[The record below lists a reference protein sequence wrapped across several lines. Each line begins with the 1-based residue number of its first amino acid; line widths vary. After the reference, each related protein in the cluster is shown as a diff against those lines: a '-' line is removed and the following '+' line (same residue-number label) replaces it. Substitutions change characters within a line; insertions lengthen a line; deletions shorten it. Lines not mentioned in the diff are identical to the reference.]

1 MSEEF
6 FVKKNRLEEIT
17 DTTTIDDIIKVYKNN
32 LDSNDIDEELRK
44 YFIWDYELLCCYE
57 KTMGIEN
64 AKGNRL
70 GAYIEYTN
78 GYKYPDIDSFEEE
91 RIEFY
96 DKCLK
101 HEININKKIRYLDY
115 LVDYGAKSNKYVYA
129 CQLIDLLIENNKIE
143 DYNDDTECLNYIS
156 KLSRAVNISTSY
168 GMNEKI
174 SILESN
180 INDIISKFVEVKSYR
195 WILEISE
202 QFRYLC
208 YNKKNKRISQDS
220 INSLIEILEIC
231 KEFYKEEKN
240 INLHQSFCYEF
251 YEWIKREDSSDSRIK
266 QVLLEIGQSFED
278 EAEYQGGREEKSN
291 LVKAHFLE
299 CAVNHY
305 ANIGARDKVYNLK
318 VKIKEAY
325 RLAKDEVK
333 EYEYNLD
340 IPNFDKFEEEA
351 ERFIFDD
358 IDSAFEVFS
367 RVSIYNFI
375 PKIEKIINMAKDRQ
389 ENSLMNLVGISKISN
404 DRKVFDANSEDE
416 REKYFLFEQY
426 NIWLQLMFSIMYDKI
441 WIKLKQQGLNC
452 EMIVDRITGWECM
465 SETDADII
473 KVGIER
479 YFNEDFIS
487 AIHILVPKFE
497 SCFRE
502 FFSWGGYPTT
512 SIKKSATQHEQ
523 TFNEFLEND
532 FVKENI
538 DSDTL
543 FLIKYVMVENL
554 GFNLRN
560 DIAHGLA
567 GADKFSK
574 NIANIVLWLY
584 FILTDLGWRPKE
596 IEDKKINI

>member
-1 MSEEF
+1 MIETF
-6 FVKKNRLEEIT
+6 FREKSNLEEIT
-17 DTTTIDDIIKVYKNN
+17 TTSTIDEVMKIYEKKFN
-32 LDSNDIDEELRK
+32 LDDMDEELKK
-44 YFIWDYELLCCYE
+44 YFIWDYELLRCHE
-57 KTMGIEN
+57 KTMDIEN

-78 GYKYPDIDSFEEE
+78 GYKYPDIDNFEEE

-96 DKCLK
+96 DKCLTK
-101 HEININKKIRYLDY
+101 EININKKIRYLDY
-115 LVDYGAKSNKYVYA
+115 LVDYGERSNKYSYA
-129 CQLIDLLIENNKIE
+129 CQLIDLLIKNNNI
-143 DYNDDTECLNYIS
+143 DNYNNATECLNYIS

-174 SILESN
+174 HILEVN
-180 INDIISKFVEVKSYR
+180 INDIISKFVEVKNYR
-195 WILEISE
+195 WILEISQ

-220 INSLIEILEIC
+220 INSIIEILEIG
-231 KEFYKEEKN
+231 KEFYREERN
-240 INLHQSFCYEF
+240 INLHQAFCYEF
-251 YEWIKREDSSDSRIK
+251 CEWIKKEDGSDPRIK
-266 QVLLEIGQSFED
+266 QVLLEIGQAFED
-278 EAEYQGGREEKSN
+278 EAEYQGGREEKSY

-305 ANIGARDKVYNLK
+305 VNIGAREKVYELK
-318 VKIKEAY
+318 VKIKETY
-325 RLAKDEVK
+325 KLTKDEVK
-333 EYEYNLD
+333 EHKYDLD
-340 IPNFDKFEEEA
+340 IPNIEEIEA
-351 ERFIFDD
+351 EAEKFILDD
-358 IDSAFEVFS
+358 INSSFEVFS
-367 RVSIYNFI
+367 RIGIDRFI
-375 PKIEKIINMAKDRQ
+375 PKKEEIINTAKEIQ
-389 ENSLMNLVGISKISN
+389 VNSLMNLVGISKISN

-426 NIWLQLMFSIMYDKI
+426 NIWLQLMFSIMYDRI
-441 WIKLKQQGLNC
+441 WIKLEQQGLSC
-452 EMIVDRITGWECM
+452 KMVVDRITGWECM
-465 SETDADII
+465 SEIDANII

-532 FVKENI
+532 FVKNNI

-543 FLIKYVMVENL
+543 FLIKYVMVDNL
-554 GFNLRN
+554 GYNLRN

-567 GADKFSK
+567 GADKFSR
-574 NIANIVLWLY
+574 NIANIVLFLY
-584 FILTDLGWRPKE
+584 FILTNLCWETKE
-596 IEDKKINI
+596 VGNKEEV

>member
-1 MSEEF
+1 MVETF
-6 FVKKNRLEEIT
+6 FREKSNLEEIT
-17 DTTTIDDIIKVYKNN
+17 ITSTIDEVMKIYEKNFN
-32 LDSNDIDEELRK
+32 LDDMNEELKK
-44 YFIWDYELLCCYE
+44 YFIWDYELLRCHE
-57 KTMGIEN
+57 KTMDIEN

-70 GAYIEYTN
+70 GSYIEYTN
-78 GYKYPDIDSFEEE
+78 GHKYPDIDNFEGE

-96 DKCLK
+96 DKCLN

-115 LVDYGAKSNKYVYA
+115 LVDYGERSNKYGYA
-129 CQLIDLLIENNKIE
+129 CQLIDLLIENNKRE
-143 DYNDDTECLNYIS
+143 DCNNATECLNYIS

-174 SILESN
+174 SILEVN
-180 INDIISKFVEVKSYR
+180 INDIISKFVEVKNYR

-208 YNKKNKRISQDS
+208 YNKKNNRISQDS
-220 INSLIEILEIC
+220 INSIIEVLEIC
-231 KEFYKEEKN
+231 KEFYKEERN

-251 YEWIKREDSSDSRIK
+251 CEWIKREDSSDPRIK
-266 QVLLEIGQSFED
+266 QVLLEIGQAFED
-278 EAEYQGGREEKSN
+278 EAEYQGGREEKSY

-305 ANIGARDKVYNLK
+305 ANIGARDKVYHLK

-325 RLAKDEVK
+325 RLTKDEVK
-333 EYEYNLD
+333 EHKYNLD
-340 IPNFDKFEEEA
+340 IPNFEEIEAEA
-351 ERFIFDD
+351 ERFILED
-358 IDSAFEVFS
+358 INSSFEVFS
-367 RVSIYNFI
+367 RIGIDRFI
-375 PKIEKIINMAKDRQ
+375 PKREEIINTAKERQ
-389 ENSLMNLVGISKISN
+389 VNSLMNLVGISKISN
-404 DRKVFDANSEDE
+404 DRKVFDANSEEE

-441 WIKLKQQGLNC
+441 WIKLEQQGLSC
-452 EMIVDRITGWECM
+452 EMVVDRITGWECM
-465 SETDADII
+465 SEIDADII

-487 AIHILVPKFE
+487 AIHTLVPKFE

-532 FVKENI
+532 FVKNNI

-543 FLIKYVMVENL
+543 FLIKYVMVDNL
-554 GFNLRN
+554 GYNLRN

-567 GADKFSK
+567 GADKFSR
-574 NIANIVLWLY
+574 NIANIVLFLY
-584 FILTDLGWRPKE
+584 FILTNLGWE
-596 IEDKKINI
+596 TKKIENKEQV